1 MNEPLSKN
9 LQNTDRNK
17 TVVLTVYLTCNVF
30 IYIQFTYLI
39 KVAYS
44 QFNGMKH
51 SFKMN
56 NARHIFV

>member
-30 IYIQFTYLI
+30 IYIQFYI
-39 KVAYS
+39 PDQS
-44 QFNGMKH
+44 C
-51 SFKMN
+51 
-56 NARHIFV
+56 I